1 MDICTDL
8 LNKIKLFSKSD
19 FDGVYS
25 KSFAKH
31 VIINANNPK
40 TKNFSVVY
48 CDFNKL
54 NDINQKYSEKFA
66 DMLINNTYKAIHKYL
81 NEYFPNC
88 DFSISRFGGDE
99 FLIIIDSCDKDLLQ
113 NCFENIHTLLVQE
126 QNPPKFVDFAY
137 GIVGSDEKN
146 FDNIFEMINTAE
158 NIQAINKIFPDIAN
172 NNYSFDETLK
182 IRVNRSINNFFKN
195 FRLSNYMSFDII
207 DASHPD
213 SRDIQPFIK
222 TLLNNTIN
230 LLSDSDKISELSN
243 KFTEITSVPNMYSS
257 DTLFS
262 EEQCMSLY
270 KYINSTSLNNENLD
284 NISINDLENFLDL
297 LIREPVSKFY
307 NKSYFHNYFMDAFKN
322 SNTSFSTAILADT
335 TYMKDSNLKI
345 GHDETDNKMRLIST
359 QLKDGIESIGIRS
372 FAEDSFSINPEDNY
386 IFGLGGGNYLIL
398 SRDTINKRYVDELMD
413 SITPTC
419 KPLGLMYSME
429 NIENRKDLQNVLNG
443 LLVNCT
449 AKKKLY
455 KSNNLDFSEESVID
469 TFNIFLSPTLK
480 YYLENNPNNP
490 LDMDELKD
498 FMNIVLSSIT
508 TQASEHIHS
517 NLENDAYTN
526 TQNEK

>member
-1 MDICTDL
+1 MDKCMDL

-19 FDGVYS
+19 FEGVYS
-25 KSFAKH
+25 RPFAKH
-31 VIINANNPK
+31 VIINSNNPK

-66 DMLINNTYKAIHKYL
+66 DMLIDNTYKTIHKYL
-81 NEYFPNC
+81 DEYFPNC

-158 NIQAINKIFPDIAN
+158 NIQSINKIFPDIAN

-207 DASHPD
+207 DASHPN

-243 KFTEITSVPNMYSS
+243 KFTEITSVSNMYSS

-262 EEQCMSLY
+262 EEQCMNLY
-270 KYINSTSLNNENLD
+270 KYVNSTSLNNENPD
-284 NISINDLENFLDL
+284 NISANDLESFLDL

-322 SNTSFSTAILADT
+322 SDTTFSTAILADT

-359 QLKDGIESIGIRS
+359 QLKDGIESINRRPFS
-372 FAEDSFSINPEDNY
+372 EDNFSINPENNY

-398 SRDTINKRYVDELMD
+398 SRDNISKQYVDELID
-413 SITPTC
+413 SIIPTC
-419 KPLGLMYSME
+419 KPLGLTYSIE
-429 NIENRKDLQNVLNG
+429 NIEHRKDLKNVLNS
-443 LLVNCT
+443 LFAKST
-449 AKKKLY
+449 EKKKAD
-455 KSNNLDFSEESVID
+455 KASNLDFSEKNIID

-480 YYLENNPNNP
+480 YYLENNPNDP
-490 LDMDELKD
+490 LDITELSN
-498 FMNIVLSSIT
+498 FMNTLLTSVTIQV
-508 TQASEHIHS
+508 SEYVNS
-517 NLENDAYTN
+517 NLENNKCTDF
-526 TQNEK
+526 QEK

>member
-1 MDICTDL
+1 MEKYIEL
-8 LNKIKLFSKSD
+8 LNKIRLFSESNFK
-19 FDGVYS
+19 GVYS
-25 KSFAKH
+25 RPFAKH
-31 VIINANNPK
+31 VIINSNNPK
-40 TKNFSVVY
+40 TKDFSVVY
-48 CDFNKL
+48 NDFNKL
-54 NDINQKYSEKFA
+54 DEINQKYSEKVGDIF
-66 DMLINNTYKAIHKYL
+66 INNTYTVISENL

-88 DFSISRFGGDE
+88 DFSMSQFGGDE
-99 FLIIIDSCDKDLLQ
+99 FLIIIDSCDTNKLQ
-113 NCFENIHTLLVQE
+113 ECFEHIHKTLISE
-126 QNPPKFVDFAY
+126 NGSPKFVDFSY
-137 GIVGSDEKN
+137 GIVSSKEEQFN
-146 FDNIFEMINTAE
+146 NIVEMINKAE
-158 NIQAINKIFPDIAN
+158 QRQSINKIFPDN
-172 NNYSFDETLK
+172 NDSTFNETLK
-182 IRVNRSINNFFKN
+182 IRVDNSINNFFRN
-195 FRLSNYMSFDII
+195 FRVNNYMNFDVK
-207 DASHPD
+207 D
-213 SRDIQPFIK
+213 SSISNSRNIKPFISN
-222 TLLNNTIN
+222 LLGNTIT
-230 LLSDSDKISELSN
+230 LLSDSDKINDLTSRL
-243 KFTEITSVPNMYSS
+243 TEITSIPNMYSHTS
-257 DTLFS
+257 FS
-262 EEQCMSLY
+262 EEQCKELY
-270 KYINSTSLNNENLD
+270 KYVTNPSANNTILED
-284 NISINDLENFLDL
+284 IDINDLYSFLDL

-307 NKSYFHNYFMDAFKN
+307 NKLYFYNYFSEAFKN
-322 SNTSFSTAILADT
+322 SDTSFSTAILVDT
-335 TYMKDSNLKI
+335 IYMKDSNLKI

-398 SRDTINKRYVDELMD
+398 SRDTINKKYVDELMD